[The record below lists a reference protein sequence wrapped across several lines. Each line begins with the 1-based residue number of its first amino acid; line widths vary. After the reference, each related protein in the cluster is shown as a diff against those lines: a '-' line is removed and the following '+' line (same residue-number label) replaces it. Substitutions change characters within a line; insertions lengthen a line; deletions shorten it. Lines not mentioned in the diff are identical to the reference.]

1 MISIPVIGQLITN
14 LLLLLAEV
22 ETVLVAYLYPE
33 EHHTIWLIKKR
44 GDFTRTGDHHQSTT
58 TLEVETM

>member
-14 LLLLLAEV
+14 LLLLLAEM
-22 ETVLVAYLYPE
+22 ETVLAYLYPE
-33 EHHTIWLIKKR
+33 EHHTIWFIKKR
-44 GDFTRTGDHHQSTT
+44 GDFTRTGDQYQSTT